1 MNPKLTL
8 VALATTSWLGA
19 QAPSYRSRILGVYDA
34 ATLEPIVDAQVTDV
48 ASHSFSRTT
57 RTGTVSLAF
66 LPDGGG
72 YVTVKRVGYESWM
85 GFVAISPH
93 DTTPLTIVLKGTTPV
108 LPPIVA
114 RDTDPKHISPA
125 LQSFD
130 ERRKGGFGQFIDE
143 TELRKNDN
151 RELPE
156 VLRKLSN
163 IDIKCSYHTPRKCF
177 AFSKTQGI
185 GHCSNG
191 ALVYLDGIVIN
202 DSNLLLY
209 QTSEIGGVETYSP
222 ATVPAQ
228 YNKQNAA
235 CGVVLLW
242 TRER

>member
-1 MNPKLTL
+1 MKALL
-8 VALATTSWLGA
+8 LATALTTSVLA
-19 QAPSYRSRILGVYDA
+19 QAPEYRTRVLGVYDA
-34 ATLEPIVDAQVTDV
+34 STLEPIADAQVTDV
-48 ASHSFSRTT
+48 ASHAFSRTT

-72 YVTVKRVGYESWM
+72 YVTVKHVGYESWM
-85 GFVAISPH
+85 GFVAITPH
-93 DTTPLTIVLKGTTPV
+93 DTTPLTIILKATTPV
-108 LPPIVA
+108 LPAIVSK
-114 RDTDPKHISPA
+114 DTAPKHISPG

-143 TELRKNDN
+143 VELRKNDN

-156 VLRKLSN
+156 VMRKLTN
-163 IDIKCSYHTPRKCF
+163 IRIQCSYHTPRKCV
-177 AFSKTQGI
+177 AVPATPGI
-185 GHCSNG
+185 GRCSL

-202 DSNLLLY
+202 DTNLLLY
-209 QTSEIGGVETYSP
+209 QTSEIAGIETYSS

-228 YNKQNAA
+228 YNKEGAA